1 MGRVRSVAAART
13 VRRWARAEAA
23 RPARRVLVRSTLAQ
37 RLWEAIAEVIL
48 SSKGVRICGVDR
60 RARTG
65 EREWSGRR
73 RENKKNM
80 KNNRVTSGRQLQKR
94 WRARREILIH
104 HPGVSEPFM
113 AEERPFF
120 CLPPAFFRFSFEVPV
135 QGVIVCVS

>member
-60 RARTG
+60 RARTD
-65 EREWSGRR
+65 ERERSGRR
-73 RENKKNM
+73 REKKKNM

-94 WRARREILIH
+94 WRVRLETLTIH

-120 CLPPAFFRFSFEVPV
+120 CLPPAFFVFLLRC
-135 QGVIVCVS
+135 QCRM